1 MPKVINIT
9 VVLLLFAVLA
19 SIRFF
24 ENTLFYDPL
33 IVFFKGDYRSM
44 ELPSLQLPK
53 LMLHTAFRFWLN
65 TIISLG
71 ILWFAF
77 WDKGVLK
84 FSVYFYMILFCV
96 LALWMFVFIQQATP
110 QSDYQILFY
119 VRRFLIQPIFLL
131 SLLPAFYYHK
141 RTAS

>member
-1 MPKVINIT
+1 MRKVINIT

-24 ENTLFYDPL
+24 ENALFYDPL
-33 IVFFKGDYRSM
+33 IAFFKGDYRSL

-53 LMLHTAFRFWLN
+53 LMLYTAFRFWFN

-84 FSVYFYMILFCV
+84 FSMYFYTILFCV
-96 LALWMFVFIQQATP
+96 LTLWMFVFIKQATP

-119 VRRFLIQPIFLL
+119 VRRFLIQPVFLL
-131 SLLPAFYYHK
+131 LLLPAFYYHK
-141 RTAS
+141 RSVS